1 MIFYICDPNPIKI
14 LASSLMYYIKIMNF
28 KFAKKNLHTTSKLQ
42 SKPKKLQIKRRTHFV
57 RTKTKSCTTGVQNK
71 IRNKKTF

>member
-28 KFAKKNLHTTSKLQ
+28 KFAKTNLHTTSKLQ
-42 SKPKKLQIKRRTHFV
+42 SKPKKNCKLKDTHTV

-71 IRNKKTF
+71 IRKKTF